1 MGSWS
6 SEEHTETREAWR
18 CCSSRTG
25 QLEPR
30 SDGGDV
36 QQAMDRGTVRNPAW
50 QLFGSC
56 LGLPSAEQTGT
67 GWREPSRWVRSS
79 FSLRREGWGRVGESS
94 LSSVGASGYGIAGAR
109 LEL

>member
-36 QQAMDRGTVRNPAW
+36 QQAMDRGTVRNPVW
-50 QLFGSC
+50 QLFGTSQC
-56 LGLPSAEQTGT
+56 RADWDRLERAQQ
-67 GWREPSRWVRSS
+67 
-79 FSLRREGWGRVGESS
+79 VGEEF
-94 LSSVGASGYGIAGAR
+94 LQPEEGGLG
-109 LEL
+109 